1 MEEMTAQV
9 WNTCGYVRLS
19 REDGDKEESNS
30 VTGQKDLI
38 RDYLSRHPELRE
50 RGMKVDDGFT
60 GSNFQRPGFQEMIS
74 EAKAGKINCIVVK
87 DLSRFGRNYLEAGE
101 YIERYFPFL
110 GVRFI
115 AINDHFDSMN
125 SHVESDELLV
135 PFKNLINEAYC
146 RDTSVKIRS
155 QLEIKRQRGDFI
167 GSFAV
172 FGYKKDASDHHKLVV
187 DEFAADVVRDIFNW
201 KLDGISA
208 IDIASR
214 LTNTGIPAPMDYK
227 LAQGM
232 RYNTAFRI
240 KERSEWSANMVLRIL
255 KNPVYTGV
263 LEQGKVTTP
272 SYKVKRLVHKP
283 REDWAVV
290 ENCHEA
296 IIDPFDFE
304 IAQRVLALDT
314 RTAQAGQPVELFS
327 GMVYCGECGGA
338 MVRKI
343 VSAGGKRYAY
353 FICAAHKN
361 EKTCYSHSLR
371 TEALENIV
379 LESLQQHIREVI
391 DLSALLELAD
401 VAKLQQANMRKLQAR
416 LDIKQKEL
424 DRCHTLLRSLYE
436 SLNDGILEEKEY
448 QDLKSTY
455 LRQRDEAETQID
467 RLRQEMGRE
476 MVLPNH
482 SWMEQFRKHKNISSL
497 ERRLVVSL
505 IERVMIY
512 RDRRVELVYRWQDE
526 FQAQSELVNQ
536 ALPERRAI

>member
-1 MEEMTAQV
+1 
-9 WNTCGYVRLS
+9 
-19 REDGDKEESNS
+19 
-30 VTGQKDLI
+30 
-38 RDYLSRHPELRE
+38 
-50 RGMKVDDGFT
+50 
-60 GSNFQRPGFQEMIS
+60 
-74 EAKAGKINCIVVK
+74 
-87 DLSRFGRNYLEAGE
+87 
-101 YIERYFPFL
+101 
-110 GVRFI
+110 
-115 AINDHFDSMN
+115 
-125 SHVESDELLV
+125 
-135 PFKNLINEAYC
+135 
-146 RDTSVKIRS
+146 
-155 QLEIKRQRGDFI
+155 
-167 GSFAV
+167 
-172 FGYKKDASDHHKLVV
+172 
-187 DEFAADVVRDIFNW
+187 
-201 KLDGISA
+201 
-208 IDIASR
+208 
-214 LTNTGIPAPMDYK
+214 
-227 LAQGM
+227 
-232 RYNTAFRI
+232 
-240 KERSEWSANMVLRIL
+240 MVLRIL